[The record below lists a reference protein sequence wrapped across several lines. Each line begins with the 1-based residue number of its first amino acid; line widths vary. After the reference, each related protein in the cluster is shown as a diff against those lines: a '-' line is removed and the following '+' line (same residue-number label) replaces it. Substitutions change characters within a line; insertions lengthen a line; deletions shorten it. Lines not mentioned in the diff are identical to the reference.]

1 MQLAAFS
8 LLCYTLPMADEIL
21 FEQEGGVGVIQINR
35 PAARNALNWTAQEQ
49 FAGIVERATHDPA
62 LRALII
68 TGAGDKAFA
77 AGGDLKELEGHPEA
91 ATGER
96 LNRVMSAA
104 LEQLTELPVPVV
116 AAVNGDAL
124 GGGCEILT
132 ACDLRLAAAHARLG
146 FVQVKVALTTGWGGT
161 GWLVRLIGQSQA
173 TELLLTGRIISAA
186 EAQQIGL
193 VHRVVG
199 EGEDV
204 LGAARAWAAELATL
218 PRQALASTKA
228 LIHAAGRLSLPE
240 TYQLERRLFV
250 ELWPLPDHLEAMA
263 SFVEKRQPGNN
274 NPIQHLKSKI

>member
-1 MQLAAFS
+1 M
-8 LLCYTLPMADEIL
+8 TDEIRYWR
-21 FEQEGGVGVIQINR
+21 EGGVGVIQINR

-49 FAGIVERATHDPA
+49 FAGVVAQAAHEPT

-77 AGGDLKELEGHPEA
+77 AGGDLKELEGQPEV

-104 LEQLTELPVPVV
+104 LDQLTELPVPVL

-161 GWLVRLIGQSQA
+161 GRLVRLIGQSRA
-173 TELLLTGRIISAA
+173 TDLLLTGRIISAA

-193 VHRVVG
+193 VHRIVS

-204 LGAARAWAAELATL
+204 LAAARAWAAELAVL
-218 PRQALASTKA
+218 PRQALASTKT
-228 LIHAAGRLSLPE
+228 LVHAAGRLSLPE

-263 SFVEKRQPGNN
+263 AFAEKRTAVYGD
-274 NPIQHLKSKI
+274 